1 MDTLEKKLTEVKAVF
16 WSIKLYKV
24 ILDLLVGFIAGAIV
38 FQILRFNILFAIL
51 PAAIFAML
59 ELLREYL
66 KRDMMGNLHGRYDNL
81 EERLKTALENKDRR
95 NIIVSD
101 LVGDVSQRM
110 DGIETSVFFR
120 KRDISIRVFA
130 VLISCFILLTVTVL
144 DLRNLTLDS
153 LKRLLE
159 DPSVR
164 GTLDNLLGDGR
175 GELEMFMGGEH
186 EKSNWTSSEEKKKLG
201 SEAGGETPGY
211 NEGPIAGQGGG
222 KGYET
227 GADIFGDAQSAS
239 LFGKDVDFNL
249 HPEYGGDIE
258 IRETGGRAKVKRFDI
273 DEVQSVEECAE
284 CVVGPENEEVVR
296 NYFELILPG
305 S

>member
-1 MDTLEKKLTEVKAVF
+1 LDTLEKKLTEVKAVF

-66 KRDMMGNLHGRYDNL
+66 KRDMMGNLHGRYD
-81 EERLKTALENKDRR
+81 
-95 NIIVSD
+95 
-101 LVGDVSQRM
+101 
-110 DGIETSVFFR
+110 
-120 KRDISIRVFA
+120 